1 MTDPTDLVE
10 SYDNF
15 IDGAFVPPAGGQRMQ
30 TSNPFTGKVWAE
42 VPDDPGAVNDAV
54 AAARKAFE
62 TGPWATMSA
71 VERSQLMRAL
81 GDSLAR
87 DAKELAV
94 IETRDNG
101 KIIRETSAQAG
112 ALKSYLDFFAGV
124 ADKIHGEQLP
134 NPSPDFLVYTE
145 KVPVGVVGVIV
156 PWNSPLMLLTWK
168 LGPLLAAGCTA
179 VIKPSDI
186 TPVTA
191 LLLAQ
196 RAAEAGFPP
205 GVINVVTGGAG
216 VGAAITSHP
225 GIDKITFTGGG
236 ATARHVARAA
246 ADNLTPTVLELGGKS
261 PQIIFDDVDLEAVTN
276 GLLSGIFAASGQT
289 CVAGSRAYIHEDI
302 ADEVI
307 ARVVARAESLV
318 LGDPSD
324 PATEMG
330 PAASD
335 AQRDRILKMVE
346 AAQTEGATVVTGGVV
361 DPELGGR
368 FVRPTVIVDVNN
380 ETTIV
385 REEVFGPVLAV
396 MTFRDEDEVIG
407 LANDS
412 DFGLA
417 AGVWTNDIRR
427 AHRVSRA
434 LDVGTVWI
442 NSYRSVSYNTPFGGV
457 KQSGHGKDNGLEAI
471 DGFVNTKV
479 IWVELSG
486 KTRDPFVIG

>member
-10 SYDNF
+10 SFDNF
-15 IDGAFVPPAGGQRMQ
+15 IDGAFVPPASGQRMQ

-186 TPVTA
+186 TPVTS

-205 GVINVVTGGAG
+205 GVINVVTGA
-216 VGAAITSHP
+216 
-225 GIDKITFTGGG
+225 
-236 ATARHVARAA
+236 
-246 ADNLTPTVLELGGKS
+246 
-261 PQIIFDDVDLEAVTN
+261 QI
-276 GLLSGIFAASGQT
+276 
-289 CVAGSRAYIHEDI
+289 R
-302 ADEVI
+302 
-307 ARVVARAESLV
+307 
-318 LGDPSD
+318 
-324 PATEMG
+324 ATE
-330 PAASD
+330 
-335 AQRDRILKMVE
+335 
-346 AAQTEGATVVTGGVV
+346 
-361 DPELGGR
+361 
-368 FVRPTVIVDVNN
+368 
-380 ETTIV
+380 
-385 REEVFGPVLAV
+385 
-396 MTFRDEDEVIG
+396 
-407 LANDS
+407 
-412 DFGLA
+412 GLA
-417 AGVWTNDIRR
+417 AGR
-427 AHRVSRA
+427 
-434 LDVGTVWI
+434 
-442 NSYRSVSYNTPFGGV
+442 PGG
-457 KQSGHGKDNGLEAI
+457 N
-471 DGFVNTKV
+471 
-479 IWVELSG
+479 
-486 KTRDPFVIG
+486 

>member
-10 SYDNF
+10 SFDNF
-15 IDGAFVPPAGGQRMQ
+15 IDGAFVPPASGQRMQ

-186 TPVTA
+186 TPVTS

-307 ARVVARAESLV
+307 ARVVARAGSLV

-346 AAQTEGATVVTGGVV
+346 AAQAEGATVVTGGVV

-427 AHRVSRA
+427 AHRLSRA
-434 LDVGTVWI
+434 LNVGTVWI
-442 NSYRSVSYNTPFGGV
+442 NSYRVGQLQHAVRRRQAVGSWQRQRPRSDRRLRQHQGDLG
-457 KQSGHGKDNGLEAI
+457 
-471 DGFVNTKV
+471 
-479 IWVELSG
+479 
-486 KTRDPFVIG
+486 